1 MRREKES
8 IKKPLLLQWLSP
20 QSGAD
25 IFDGETR
32 LSDINRRFP

>member
-1 MRREKES
+1 MRGEKDQ
-8 IKKPLLLQWLSP
+8 KKPLLLQWLSP